1 MNSTLRGQITM
12 ELATTAGL
20 SYQIPVRLAFHQA
33 TPWAIELTFFL
44 PGDEPVRWTVSREL
58 LLDGLSTV
66 AGEGDIQ
73 VRPLEWHD
81 DDLVAITLRS
91 PEGEAEL
98 IAPLTALHAYL
109 LRTDMMIPFGEEFS
123 DEWLDRGITRLLI
136 GAELHN

>member
-33 TPWAIELTFFL
+33 TSWAIELTFFL
-44 PGDEPVRWTVSREL
+44 PGDEPVQWTVSREL

-66 AGEGDIQ
+66 AGEGDVR
-73 VRPLEWHD
+73 VRPLEWED

-109 LRTDMMIPFGEEFS
+109 LRTDMMTPFGEEFS
-123 DEWLDRGITRLLI
+123 DEWLDRGITRLLT